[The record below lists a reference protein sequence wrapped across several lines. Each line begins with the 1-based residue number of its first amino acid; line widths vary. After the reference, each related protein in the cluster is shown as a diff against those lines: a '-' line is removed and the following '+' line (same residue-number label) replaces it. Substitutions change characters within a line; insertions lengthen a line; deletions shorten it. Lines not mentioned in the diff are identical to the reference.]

1 MPKLFIYGA
10 GKLGTALYHFCKD
23 VFGGATLAFVET
35 HPLQKHTPEGVPIF
49 SVQEVC
55 YDAKNVLIFL
65 AIGSAA
71 ARRMVRLKLL
81 SYHVPAGRIIDA
93 SEFILDNN
101 LERNKDEYC
110 ILCNHYV
117 SEFLS
122 GGAVMGG
129 IFERS
134 HIIGGGWRKN
144 WQCPECGCVDRV
156 RWVYYVLCNHTD
168 IFERPCNI
176 LHFAPEAAISQRI
189 LEAQPASAYFPVD
202 IAPGNGICR
211 VDMTAIPFSDGTF
224 DYVIANHVLEHII
237 EEEKALSELKR
248 VIKLDGSI
256 ILSFPICADR
266 NTYEDRAI
274 VNPEERL
281 KAYGQEDHVRLYG
294 RDYLERIKSFGFDV
308 SVYTPKEC
316 CTMDEVE
323 RYGFIEDDVSLVC
336 RRSKR

>member
-23 VFGGATLAFVET
+23 VFGGATFAFVET
-35 HPLQKHTPEGVPIF
+35 HPLQKCTPEGVPVF
-49 SVQEVC
+49 SVQEAC
-55 YDAKNVLIFL
+55 LDAKNVLIFL

-122 GGAVMGG
+122 GGAVTGG

-168 IFERPCNI
+168 IFERSCNI
-176 LHFAPEAAISQRI
+176 LHFAPESVISQRI
-189 LEAQPASAYFPVD
+189 MEAQPASAYFPVD

-224 DYVIANHVLEHII
+224 DYVIANHVLEHIT

-248 VIKLDGSI
+248 VVKPDGSI
-256 ILSFPICADR
+256 ILSFPICADKD
-266 NTYEDRAI
+266 TYEDQTI
-274 VNPEERL
+274 VVPEERL
-281 KAYGQEDHVRLYG
+281 REYGQEDHVRLYG
-294 RDYLERIKSFGFDV
+294 RDYRKRLEGYGLKITV
-308 SVYTPKEC
+308 HTPQNELS
-316 CTMDEVE
+316 DEEIE
-323 RYGFIEDDVSLVC
+323 RLGFIADDVTLIC
-336 RRSKR
+336 HK